1 MAEVISKAWKAKG
14 FIDKILKNGRGMLL
28 AYDHGFEH
36 GVEDFDERSVD
47 PSFIMEIA
55 DSGYFTGVVYQ
66 KGIAAKY
73 YKKDKD
79 IDIDKGKG
87 SSVPLIVKL
96 NGKTAFHKGEEP
108 LSLQNCTVDEAVN
121 LGAVAVGYTIYVGSE
136 HEQEMI
142 AEFSKI
148 EEEAH
153 ERGLAVIGWM
163 YPRGKHIDKDID
175 KDVLAYAARLGLE
188 LNADAVKIKYTG
200 DVESFRGVVA
210 AAGKTKVFVVGGPKS
225 QNTEDVYQMARE
237 VIEAGA
243 VGLAVGRNVWQ
254 QEQPLEIAKKLA
266 EIIYK

>member
-1 MAEVISKAWKAKG
+1 
-14 FIDKILKNGRGMLL
+14 MLL

-36 GVEDFDERSVD
+36 GPEDFDERSVD
-47 PSFIMEIA
+47 PAWVMEIA
-55 DSGYFTGVVYQ
+55 DSGYFTGVVCQ

-73 YKKDKD
+73 YTP
-79 IDIDKGKG
+79 GKNKV
-87 SSVPLIVKL
+87 SLIVKL
-96 NGKTAFHKGEEP
+96 NGKTSFHDGEEP
-108 LSLQNCTVDEAVN
+108 ISLQNCTVEEAVG

-142 AEFSKI
+142 SEFSKI

-153 ERGLAVIGWM
+153 EKNLAVIGWM
-163 YPRGKHIDKDID
+163 YPRGKHVDKDKETD
-175 KDVLAYAARLGLE
+175 KDTLAYAARLGLE

-200 DVESFRGVVA
+200 DVESFKAVVA
-210 AAGKTKVFVVGGPKS
+210 AAGKAKVFVVGGSKI

-243 VGLAVGRNVWQ
+243 VGLAVGRNIWQ
-254 QEQPLEIAKKLA
+254 AEKPLEVAKKLA